1 MTLTTHITFPHRT
14 RMIAG
19 LRTCV
24 AGVRWTRGSSMR
36 KADRLRIDVS
46 TK

>member
-24 AGVRWTRGSSMR
+24 AGVR
-36 KADRLRIDVS
+36 RIFGVDVS